1 MAGRGATLELK
12 ITGDASDAKRALDDV
27 EGHSSRLDGVFGKVG
42 AGIAAGAAVGVAAIG
57 GLSVAAFNA
66 ASDLQQSTGAIDAV
80 FGDWALD
87 IEQAAQGAADAVGLS
102 TSEYENLAAVL
113 GSQLKGAGMN
123 IGDVTSKTQDL
134 ITMGAD
140 MAATFGGPASDAVSA
155 LSSVLKGE
163 FDPIERYGV
172 SLKQSD
178 INARLAA
185 QGQSNLTGEA
195 LKQAQ
200 AQAALDLV
208 TQQTSATQGMFASE
222 SDTAAG
228 AQERLGAKFEDIK
241 AVLGEK
247 LLPIFTDIANWIL
260 DKAIP
265 AFEKWTEKGGPLNDA
280 FDKIST
286 FVKDQLIPTVKDM
299 WSWWQ
304 EKVVPVLDQVARFI
318 TDTLVPAFEK
328 VWDFIKTYIVPIL
341 RDTLG
346 PALDGLKEAFKKI
359 NDKINENKDKV
370 QDAYDKAKPF
380 LDFVRDKVAPFV
392 GTVLKQAFED
402 AGDAIGTLVDAMAWI
417 LDKAGA
423 VLGWV
428 GRLFGATD
436 GKSLISAGS
445 QGGPNIAQAAAP
457 GLYGAARPLTAA
469 AISSSGGGGTGS
481 ASRPAGTGGDTYQ
494 ITVTGALDPDAVA
507 DQIEAMLRRRARM
520 TGRAA
525 AGAF

>member
-1 MAGRGATLELK
+1 VAGKGATLSLK

-27 EGHSSRLDGVFGKVG
+27 EGHSGRLDGVFGKVG
-42 AGIAAGAAVGVAAIG
+42 AGIAAGIGVGVAAIG
-57 GLSVAAFNA
+57 GLTVAAFNA

-102 TSEYENLAAVL
+102 TSAYENLASVL

-123 IGDVTSKTQDL
+123 IGDVTNKTQEL
-134 ITMGAD
+134 IARGAD
-140 MAATFGGPASDAVSA
+140 MASVFGGDASTAVEA

-163 FDPIERYGV
+163 FDPIEKYGV

-185 QGQSNLTGEA
+185 QGQANLTGEA
-195 LKQAQ
+195 LKSAT
-200 AQAALDLV
+200 AQAAMDLV
-208 TQQTSATQGMFASE
+208 MQQTAATAGNFASE

-228 AQERLGAKFEDIK
+228 AQQRLGAQFEDIK
-241 AVLGEK
+241 AKLGEK
-247 LLPIFTDIANWIL
+247 LLPIFTDVANWVL
-260 DKAIP
+260 EKGIP
-265 AFEKWTEKGGPLNDA
+265 AFEKWTEKGGPLRDA
-280 FDKIST
+280 FDTVST
-286 FVKDQLIPTVKDM
+286 FITEKLIPTVQDM
-299 WSWWQ
+299 WHWWQ
-304 EKVVPVLDQVARFI
+304 EKVVPVLDEVSRFI
-318 TDTLVPAFEK
+318 TDTLVPAFK
-328 VWDFIKTYIVPIL
+328 KIWQFIQDYIVPIL

-346 PALDGLKEAFKKI
+346 PALDGLKEGFQKI
-359 NDKINENKDKV
+359 NDKINENKDKF
-370 QDAYDKAKPF
+370 QAAYDKAKPF

-392 GTVLKQAFED
+392 GTVLKEAFSD

-457 GLYGAARPLTAA
+457 GLFGAARPLTASA
-469 AISSSGGGGTGS
+469 GSSSGGGGTGS
-481 ASRPAGTGGDTYQ
+481 ASRPAVAGGDTYHF
-494 ITVTGALDPDAVA
+494 TLNGVLDADDAA
-507 DQIEAMLRRRARM
+507 EKIQRLLDRRARM
-520 TGRAA
+520 TGRAVA
-525 AGAF
+525 VAL